1 MTPLETVGIV
11 SDIPARRATGRRTL
25 VWFYPIV
32 SGLLLLVL
40 VVGFAKTFFLRA
52 FFNVPPIP
60 AYLYVHG
67 VVLTAW
73 YALVFAQTLLV
84 RTHRVDLHRRLGVAS
99 VTVAAMLVP
108 ISAYVVTGF
117 VPRRI
122 RQG

>member
-1 MTPLETVGIV
+1 MTPSEAVGIV
-11 SDIPARRATGRRTL
+11 NDIPARRATARPTL
-25 VWFYPIV
+25 TWFYPIV
-32 SGLLLLVL
+32 SGVLLVVL

-84 RTHRVDLHRRLGVAS
+84 RAHRVDLHRRLGVAS
-99 VTVAAMLVP
+99 VTVAAMVVP
-108 ISAYVVTGF
+108 ISAYVVMGS
-117 VPRRI
+117 VP
-122 RQG
+122 